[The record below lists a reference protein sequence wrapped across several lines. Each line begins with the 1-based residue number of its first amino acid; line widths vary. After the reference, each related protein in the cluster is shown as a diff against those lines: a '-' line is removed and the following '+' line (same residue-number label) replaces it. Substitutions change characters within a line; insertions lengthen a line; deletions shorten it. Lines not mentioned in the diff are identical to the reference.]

1 MPKTKTL
8 ALIAHDAKKHELIAF
23 ANRHIK
29 WLKKFKLV
37 GTKTTAAFLTRETQ
51 LKIHPLL
58 SGPMGGDLQV
68 GSLVASGKVD
78 ILIFFRDPLTAQPH
92 DPDINALVRICD
104 VHNVPVAT
112 NPATAHC
119 IIKSL

>member
-29 WLKKFKLV
+29 WLKKFKLI
-37 GTKTTAAFLTRETQ
+37 GTKTTATFLTQETH

-78 ILIFFRDPLTAQPH
+78 ILIFFR
-92 DPDINALVRICD
+92 
-104 VHNVPVAT
+104 
-112 NPATAHC
+112 
-119 IIKSL
+119 